1 MAGADDFRDWL
12 RTHGL
17 DGYTEVFREN
27 DIDFRVL
34 SHLSDNDLKEMGVS
48 LGHRRILLSAVSSGL
63 AESTS
68 RPEPDD
74 TRSHQPAAARERRQL
89 TVMFCDLV
97 GSTELSQML
106 DPEELREHIRDKIR
120 FKRIWR
126 SFGLA
131 GYHVFPAFDSGPYEG
146 PPLQIWSN
154 GFATSLWR
162 DPITGWPLQ

>member
-1 MAGADDFRDWL
+1 MARARARTTFLTAALALWLASPALAQTGDKNHPDD
-12 RTHGL
+12 
-17 DGYTEVFREN
+17 
-27 DIDFRVL
+27 
-34 SHLSDNDLKEMGVS
+34 
-48 LGHRRILLSAVSSGL
+48 
-63 AESTS
+63 AES
-68 RPEPDD
+68 EPNDKI
-74 TRSHQPAAARERRQL
+74 EL
-89 TVMFCDLV
+89 DL
-97 GSTELSQML
+97 SFDY

-131 GYHVFPAFDSGPYEG
+131 GYHVFPAYDSGPYEG